1 MKLPNADQAV
11 VPEAKVLYLL
21 SEEKSGGKDKF
32 FKGFG
37 FSVAQWE
44 VLQAAV
50 LRHAQTHEVA
60 QVIDTDFGV
69 KYIIEGAFVT
79 PDERDPIVRSVW
91 QIDHED
97 TIPRFV
103 TAYPVKE

>member
-1 MKLPNADQAV
+1 MKLLNADQAN
-11 VPEAKVLYLL
+11 VPEAKILYLL

-44 VLQAAV
+44 VLKTAV

-60 QVIDTDFGV
+60 EVVNTDFGV
-69 KYIIEGAFVT
+69 KYLIEGQLVT
-79 PDERDPIVRSVW
+79 PDERDPLVRSVW
-91 QIDHED
+91 QIDHEE
-97 TIPRFV
+97 TNPRFV